1 VAPTRLATS
10 ARDHEAA
17 VKRTIALAE
26 DTTRPWLDA
35 RRRRHLVEPLPAR
48 LVAIATRR

>member
-1 VAPTRLATS
+1 MAPTRLATS

-35 RRRRHLVEPLPAR
+35 RRHLVEPRSAR

>member
-1 VAPTRLATS
+1 MAPTRLATS

-26 DTTRPWLDA
+26 DTSRPWLDA
-35 RRRRHLVEPLPAR
+35 RRRRELVEPRSAP
-48 LVAIATRR
+48 LVAIATHR